1 MAKLKVNCK
10 GCARESECEG
20 CPGFKPKRDPVEE
33 WNEAIKGKPISEW
46 PPMPKE
52 IDLVVYDNGIILTT
66 AETIEEYMKIKMGV
80 SNA

>member
-1 MAKLKVNCK
+1 MIVFPDEKN
-10 GCARESECEG
+10 CEG
-20 CPGFKPKRDPVEE
+20 CKRIDPVEE
-33 WNEAIKGKPISEW
+33 WNEAIKGKPIAEW

-52 IDLVVYDNGIILTT
+52 IDLIVYDNGIILTT

>member
-1 MAKLKVNCK
+1 MAICTDCVRFSTCK
-10 GCARESECEG
+10 RKGK
-20 CPGFKPKRDPVEE
+20 CPEYTNKDPVEE
-33 WNEAIKGKPISEW
+33 WNEAIKGKPIAEW

-52 IDLVVYDNGIILTT
+52 LDLIVYDNGIILTT